1 MAATASQNVLS
12 GLPRRLVQDG
22 IIAESAIQEAL
33 SESRSKKTPLVAY
46 LVENELADPRA
57 VAVAAAHEFGVPL
70 MDLDAIDLDLDVVRS
85 VDQNLINKHK
95 VLPLALRGK
104 RLFLAVS
111 DPTNL
116 QAIDEIKFQS
126 TYRVDPVVVE
136 QDKLEDRVS
145 RTLEAVDTSMSSF
158 DDGDFDLEN
167 LDVSSGEVE
176 QDEVTKDDVDDAPV
190 VRFVN

>member
-22 IIAESAIQEAL
+22 IIAESAVQEAL
-33 SESRSKKTPLVAY
+33 TESRAKKRPLVAY
-46 LVENELADPRA
+46 IVEQELADPRA

-70 MDLDAIDLDLDVVRS
+70 MDLDAMELDLDVVRS
-85 VDQNLINKHK
+85 VDQNLINKHT

-136 QDKLEDRVS
+136 QDKLEERVS
-145 RTLEAVDTSMSSF
+145 KTLEAIDTSMSSF
-158 DDGDFDLEN
+158 DDDDFDLEN

-176 QDEVTKDDVDDAPV
+176 QDDVTKDDVDDAPV
-190 VRFVN
+190 VR